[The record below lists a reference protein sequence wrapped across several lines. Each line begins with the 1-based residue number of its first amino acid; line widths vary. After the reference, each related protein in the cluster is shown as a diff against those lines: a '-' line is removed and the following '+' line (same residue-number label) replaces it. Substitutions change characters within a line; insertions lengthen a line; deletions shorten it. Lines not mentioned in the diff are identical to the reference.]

1 MLSDLARPAGRPLH
15 DARESR
21 SADRVIPLGRD
32 TDAPADAPPGLS
44 RVPEAHRLDAAVID
58 TVIEQLPVGV
68 LVAEPGGRVVYANE
82 TARRLRLDHLAPV
95 RRALTSALRTGDAVR
110 EDALELRQPTGARSW
125 FALTATPV
133 RGADRTVTGAVLTL
147 ADVTAARRLSDWE
160 PVMESLIN
168 L

>member
-1 MLSDLARPAGRPLH
+1 MLTDLARPAGRPLH
-15 DARESR
+15 DASESR
-21 SADRVIPLGRD
+21 SAERVIPLGRD
-32 TDAPADAPPGLS
+32 TDAPADAPPSLS

-68 LVAEPGGRVVYANE
+68 LVADRSGLVVYANE
-82 TARRLRLDHLAPV
+82 VARGLRLDHLAPV
-95 RRALTSALRTGDAVR
+95 RRALTCALRTGDAVR
-110 EDALELRQPTGARSW
+110 EDTLELRQSTGSRGW
-125 FALTATPV
+125 FALTATPI
-133 RGADRTVTGAVLTL
+133 RGAGGAVTSAVLTL